1 MSTKVY
7 EWIANNSALISDI
20 YTPLSKSEYELIS
33 RYDDVFK
40 DSIRENTKA
49 LLYSM
54 VCIEFN
60 RCTGESIEEFY
71 SVIDEDELYKFI
83 VRIEDYYDELEN

>member
-1 MSTKVY
+1 
-7 EWIANNSALISDI
+7 
-20 YTPLSKSEYELIS
+20 
-33 RYDDVFK
+33 
-40 DSIRENTKA
+40 
-49 LLYSM
+49 M
-54 VCIEFN
+54 VCIEFS